1 MLAHKSDLF
10 GERMGLS
17 DISRLRGFVSTGEEY
32 NDLSAADGEIDSVS
46 RAEIDFHLG
55 NTAADGT
62 GLAQVAVL
70 GLLDPAGNR
79 DLGAQV
85 SQPDVPG

>member
-1 MLAHKSDLF
+1 
-10 GERMGLS
+10 MGSS
-17 DISRLRGFVSTGEEY
+17 DISRLRGFVSTGEED
-32 NDLSAADGEIDSVS
+32 NDLSAADGEVDSVS
-46 RAEIDFHLG
+46 GTEIDLHLG

-62 GLAQVAVL
+62 GIAQIAVL